1 MSDHAM
7 SEKRVRDAMATE
19 LHTVDGLATVTEAL
33 AVMRR
38 HDVSSL
44 VVTKRHAD
52 DEVGVLEVARI
63 AAEII
68 ARNRAPARVHAYEV
82 MRKPVVTIA
91 ATMLSRYAVR
101 LMVDLGLS
109 RAVVVNAE
117 GDPIGVVTLRDL
129 VLAEVVDDEYAGGI
143 GDGD

>member
-1 MSDHAM
+1 MSGHAVSGDAM
-7 SEKRVRDAMATE
+7 SENRVQDAMATE
-19 LHTVDGLATVTEAL
+19 LHTVDGLATVAEAL
-33 AVMRR
+33 AVMQR
-38 HDVSSL
+38 HGVSSL

-63 AAEII
+63 AAEVI
-68 ARNRAPARVHAYEV
+68 ARNRAPARVHVYEV

-101 LMVDLGLS
+101 LMVDLSLT
-109 RAVVVNAE
+109 RAVVVNAA

-129 VLAEVVDDEYAGGI
+129 VLAETR
-143 GDGD
+143 

>member
-1 MSDHAM
+1 
-7 SEKRVRDAMATE
+7 MATE
-19 LHTVDGLATVTEAL
+19 LHTVDGLATVAEAL
-33 AVMRR
+33 AVMKR
-38 HDVSSL
+38 HGVSSL

-63 AAEII
+63 AADVI
-68 ARNRAPARVHAYEV
+68 ARNRAPARVHVYEV

-101 LMVDLGLS
+101 LMVELSLS

-129 VLAEVVDDEYAGGI
+129 VLAEMADGGE
-143 GDGD
+143 